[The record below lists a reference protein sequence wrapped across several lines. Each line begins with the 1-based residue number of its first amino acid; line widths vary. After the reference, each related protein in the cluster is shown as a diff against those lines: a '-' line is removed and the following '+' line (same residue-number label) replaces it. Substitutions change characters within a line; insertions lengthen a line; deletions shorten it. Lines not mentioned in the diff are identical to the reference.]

1 LDEVVRGLTA
11 SGASGARPAQG
22 GNESRRS
29 RDVADSFDAGQLM
42 GDAGEGLI
50 DADTRLQERMDEL
63 EEERKAARSKRP
75 QEDPEKVRQRES
87 LKLART
93 ELEQQLLRTE
103 HPARKAQIGQ
113 ALAEIDKRLADFSTT
128 RAADKKT
135 KK

>member
-1 LDEVVRGLTA
+1 
-11 SGASGARPAQG
+11 
-22 GNESRRS
+22 
-29 RDVADSFDAGQLM
+29 M

-75 QEDPEKVRQRES
+75 QEDPEKARQRES

-93 ELEQQLLRTE
+93 ELQQQMARTE
-103 HPARKAQIGQ
+103 HPTRKSQIEQ
-113 ALAEIDKRLADFSTT
+113 ALAEIERRLADVTG
-128 RAADKKT
+128 AAAAPGKKS

>member
-1 LDEVVRGLTA
+1 
-11 SGASGARPAQG
+11 
-22 GNESRRS
+22 
-29 RDVADSFDAGQLM
+29 M

-75 QEDPEKVRQRES
+75 QEDPEKVRQRDS

-93 ELEQQLLRTE
+93 ELQQQLTRTE
-103 HPARKAQIGQ
+103 HATRKAQIEQ
-113 ALAEIDKRLADFSTT
+113 AIAEIDKRLASFST
-128 RAADKKT
+128 APAEKKP

>member
-1 LDEVVRGLTA
+1 
-11 SGASGARPAQG
+11 
-22 GNESRRS
+22 
-29 RDVADSFDAGQLM
+29 M

-63 EEERKAARSKRP
+63 EEERKAARNRRP

-93 ELEQQLLRTE
+93 ELRQQLTRTE
-103 HPARKAQIGQ
+103 HPARRTQIEQ
-113 ALAEIDKRLADFSTT
+113 AIVEIDKRLTSLAPG
-128 RAADKKT
+128 AAAPSDPGKAAAKKS

>member
-1 LDEVVRGLTA
+1 
-11 SGASGARPAQG
+11 
-22 GNESRRS
+22 
-29 RDVADSFDAGQLM
+29 M

-93 ELEQQLLRTE
+93 ELQQQLAKTE
-103 HPARKAQIGQ
+103 HPARKNQIEQ
-113 ALAEIDKRLADFSTT
+113 ALGEIDKRLADFSTAKT
-128 RAADKKT
+128 ADKKS
-135 KK
+135 KS

>member
-1 LDEVVRGLTA
+1 
-11 SGASGARPAQG
+11 
-22 GNESRRS
+22 
-29 RDVADSFDAGQLM
+29 M

-63 EEERKAARSKRP
+63 EEERKAARTKRP

-93 ELEQQLLRTE
+93 ELQQQFARTA
-103 HPARKAQIGQ
+103 HPARKSQIEQ
-113 ALAEIDKRLADFSTT
+113 AIAEIDKRLANFST
-128 RAADKKT
+128 APVEKKKG

>member
-1 LDEVVRGLTA
+1 
-11 SGASGARPAQG
+11 
-22 GNESRRS
+22 
-29 RDVADSFDAGQLM
+29 M

-63 EEERKAARSKRP
+63 EEERKAARNKRP

-93 ELEQQLLRTE
+93 ELQQQLARTE
-103 HPARKAQIGQ
+103 HPTRRAQIEQ
-113 ALAEIDKRLADFSTT
+113 AVAEIDSRLSTLT
-128 RAADKKT
+128 TTAAPEKKS